1 MKLKTLFENDRDVE
15 WENRWKHLPD
25 GVYEWLFEHSS
36 DAIYISTPEDFS
48 FKNGELNLNEKSRIV
63 LENVSD
69 SNLPN
74 WKWGEVGEIEF
85 HQNCTFTDITFV
97 PRIVHRNLHFRC
109 PISMKGIHKRVE
121 TCYIIYLSR
130 NLTSGIL
137 DVARIK
143 DIRGGILMSKNT
155 DASAVNDLVKAFQI
169 IKFGFEDGE
178 DVFDMQSELMDEGL
192 EKFI

>member
-1 MKLKTLFENDRDVE
+1 
-15 WENRWKHLPD
+15 
-25 GVYEWLFEHSS
+25 
-36 DAIYISTPEDFS
+36 
-48 FKNGELNLNEKSRIV
+48 
-63 LENVSD
+63 
-69 SNLPN
+69 
-74 WKWGEVGEIEF
+74 
-85 HQNCTFTDITFV
+85 
-97 PRIVHRNLHFRC
+97 
-109 PISMKGIHKRVE
+109 MKGIHKRVE